1 MYGLS
6 QCFPKREA
14 SLLTCGVWTL
24 DYRVGASIKNLHQT
38 PLGYKSCLRFYNR
51 GSQLLFFQ
59 IHFFFF
65 FFFWVGFF
73 WVVSV
78 GFNELTTE
86 THSMSHQIPAQNLSL
101 LFFEPRIQEHH
112 RWAHLALS
120 CRQTWITDMMT

>member
-1 MYGLS
+1 MDFPNAS
-6 QCFPKREA
+6 QKERHLY
-14 SLLTCGVWTL
+14 SHVVWTL
-24 DYRVGASIKNLHQT
+24 DYRVGASIKNLHHT

-86 THSMSHQIPAQNLSL
+86 EIHT
-101 LFFEPRIQEHH
+101 
-112 RWAHLALS
+112 
-120 CRQTWITDMMT
+120 